1 MGANNSEKSRLLIVI
16 SMAISLLVTFFG
28 AANAQEKVN
37 FGWIPVVAP
46 YEAAFCSGML
56 SDATGSEVVWRKF
69 DSGPAVIA
77 AMASGEVPIA
87 LLGSTPAAAAIS
99 QGLEIDVFWVVS
111 FIDTGEALIAH
122 PDSGIVGP
130 QDLKGKTL
138 ATPFGSTSH
147 YHMLV
152 ALESFGINPADT
164 KVVGMTPPEIAA
176 AWARGDIDGAY
187 IWDPALAKLKA
198 DGANVIVDS
207 GQLARWGKAI
217 LNVLVVRRDWANNN
231 RDFMGK
237 FVRAIAEMD
246 AAYRE
251 DPGSWSGDS
260 ENAKCLERAAGADPD
275 QVPQILSTFLFPSLS
290 EQATPDWLGGSSGGR
305 VATWLKLNAEFLKA
319 QNKISTVLP
328 DYGVGVTD
336 AWVQTALEND

>member
-1 MGANNSEKSRLLIVI
+1 MKFSISKMMLMALLLIGQSGI
-16 SMAISLLVTFFG
+16 ALSDG
-28 AANAQEKVN
+28 KVN

-46 YEAAFCSGML
+46 YESAFCSGIL
-56 SDATGSEVVWRKF
+56 SQATGYDVSWKKF

-111 FIDTGEALIAH
+111 FIDTGEALITRRG
-122 PDSGIVGP
+122 SEIVGP

-147 YHMLV
+147 YHLLV
-152 ALESFGINPADT
+152 ALENFGLSTKDT

-176 AWARGDIDGAY
+176 AWTRGDIDGAY
-187 IWDPALAKLKA
+187 IWDPVLTKLKA
-198 DGANVIVDS
+198 DNGTVVIDS

-217 LNVLVVRRDWANNN
+217 LNVLVVRRDWASENQE
-231 RDFMGK
+231 FMTS
-237 FVRAIAEMD
+237 FVKSVSEMD

-251 DPGSWSGDS
+251 TPSSWSATS
-260 ENAKCLERAAGADPD
+260 ENAKCLEKAEGADPS
-275 QVPQILSTFLFPSLS
+275 QVPHILSTFVFPSLE
-290 EQATPDWLGGSSGGR
+290 EQATPDWLGGNEDGR
-305 VATWLKLNAEFLKA
+305 VSEWLRLTAEFLKA
-319 QNKISTVLP
+319 QNKISEVLP
-328 DYGVGVTD
+328 DYSVGVTD
-336 AWVQTALEND
+336 EWVKAAANQK